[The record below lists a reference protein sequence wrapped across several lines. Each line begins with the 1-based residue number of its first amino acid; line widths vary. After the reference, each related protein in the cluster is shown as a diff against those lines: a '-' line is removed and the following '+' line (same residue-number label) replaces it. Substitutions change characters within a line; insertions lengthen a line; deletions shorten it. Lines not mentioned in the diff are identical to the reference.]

1 MAQRHHRIVSDDDVM
16 GGEPRIAGRRIAVR
30 QIAELV
36 ESDGLDA
43 EAVADRYDLDV
54 ADVYRALTYYHDNP
68 AEMARVERTRAE
80 EERAALETEAVRR
93 SDL

>member
-1 MAQRHHRIVSDDDVM
+1 M
-16 GGEPRIAGRRIAVR
+16 GGEPRIAGHRIAVR

-36 ESDGLDA
+36 EGGGLDA

-80 EERAALETEAVRR
+80 EERTALEAEAVRR
-93 SDL
+93 SNL